1 MKIWPIIMLFD
12 KLVPFSEKIHDLIE
26 SRSSGVKYHDFPWP
40 AITFDGG
47 KNEYSGWRKADFDVL
62 DMREN
67 KKLWMMHVCIYPHFN
82 DPSPIFGWDIISGP
96 KKITGAFHDFSP
108 VFPTHFIIQQFHK
121 NVKEFIPSKK
131 RELPDWAK
139 AIFSGSMIA
148 AGNIRSDEE
157 LDKLLEVVWS
167 NLTFFLDN
175 VGFYTTGHDYTEKHN
190 FYCKMQKQNPH
201 TPRVMES
208 LGVERTL
215 VERYINECLFP
226 EVDVDTRFS

>member
-1 MKIWPIIMLFD
+1 MLFD
-12 KLVPFSEKIHDLIE
+12 KLIPFSEKIHDLIKSKSTE
-26 SRSSGVKYHDFPWP
+26 EYRHDFPWP
-40 AITFDGG
+40 AITYKNG
-47 KNEYSGWRKADFDVL
+47 KNDYTGWRKADVDIL

-82 DPSPIFGWDIISGP
+82 DPSPIFGWDVISGP

-108 VFPTHFIIQQFHK
+108 IYPRHFIIKQFEE
-121 NVKEFIPSKK
+121 NVKDFIPSKQ

-148 AGNIRSDEE
+148 AGNIKSDEE

-167 NLTFFLDN
+167 NLNFFLDN
-175 VGFYTTGHDYTEKHN
+175 VGFYTTGKDFTDQQN
-190 FYCKMQKQNPH
+190 FYCQMQKKNPH

-208 LGVERTL
+208 LGVERLL

-226 EVDVDTRFS
+226 EISINT

>member
-1 MKIWPIIMLFD
+1 MLFD
-12 KLVPFSEKIHDLIE
+12 KLIPFSEKIHDLIKSKSTE
-26 SRSSGVKYHDFPWP
+26 EYRHDFPWP
-40 AITFDGG
+40 AITYKNG
-47 KNEYSGWRKADFDVL
+47 KNDYTGWRKADVDIL

-82 DPSPIFGWDIISGP
+82 DPSPIFGWDVISGP

-108 VFPTHFIIQQFHK
+108 IYPRHFIIKQFEE
-121 NVKEFIPSKK
+121 NVKDFIPSKQ

-148 AGNIRSDEE
+148 AGNIKSDEE

-167 NLTFFLDN
+167 NLNFFLDN
-175 VGFYTTGHDYTEKHN
+175 VGFYTTGKDFTDQQN
-190 FYCKMQKQNPH
+190 FYCQMQKKNPH

-208 LGVERTL
+208 LGVERPL

-226 EVDVDTRFS
+226 EISINA